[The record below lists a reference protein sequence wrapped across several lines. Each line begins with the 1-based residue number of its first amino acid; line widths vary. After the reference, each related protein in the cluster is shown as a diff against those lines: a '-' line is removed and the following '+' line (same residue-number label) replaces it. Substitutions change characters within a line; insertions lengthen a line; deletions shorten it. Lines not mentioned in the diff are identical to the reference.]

1 MNVIWW
7 DILLYIVLVS
17 ATSNLFSI
25 VLQGSPEILQG
36 VSLNPYTTRYL
47 PPFEEFEIDCCNLP
61 QSAAVIFPSVLGPSL
76 FLFTAGKGHFDAGL
90 PEDDMV
96 KEGDDI
102 VEEGGVF
109 FVPANTKIS
118 ITAKSTELQL
128 YRVGVNSKIYRDL

>member
-1 MNVIWW
+1 M
-7 DILLYIVLVS
+7 
-17 ATSNLFSI
+17 
-25 VLQGSPEILQG
+25 QGSPEILQG